1 MSAARCPLLR
11 RLVERSLQRSL
22 SQLGAAAVAAVS
34 SKPRTTLGAPSLRPR
49 RRRPLTLGGSRNRA
63 ALQRLPCG
71 RRWTRPPAALEMKRS
86 VENKADAVR
95 ELRGGSRH

>member
-11 RLVERSLQRSL
+11 RLIERSLQRSL

-34 SKPRTTLGAPSLRPR
+34 RKPRTTLGVPSMRPR

-71 RRWTRPPAALEMKRS
+71 RRWRRPPASLGKMRS
-86 VENKADAVR
+86 VVIKDDAPGV
-95 ELRGGSRH
+95 RGGSRH